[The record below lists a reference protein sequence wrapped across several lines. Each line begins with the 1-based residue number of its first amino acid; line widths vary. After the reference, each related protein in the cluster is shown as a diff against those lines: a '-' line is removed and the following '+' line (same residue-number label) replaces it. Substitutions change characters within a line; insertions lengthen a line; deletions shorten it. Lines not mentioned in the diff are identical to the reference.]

1 MHVKCLFVEVKINL
15 GGSTM
20 KKWLFGTMLAT
31 GLLLAAC
38 GGGDTATETDTSVG
52 NSEQIKQ
59 IETTEDHRII
69 AGTVVIANILDRLDL
84 DAVAVPD
91 TIKELPTRFD
101 GLPNIGNAMDPDA
114 EIIKSLNP
122 TELLTV
128 STLEYDLKDSFETY
142 KIPADYLDLTSVEDM
157 LAEIEELGNRY
168 NRTEQAEDLIAELN
182 AEIEAVQQTAE
193 QNKKPRVLILLG
205 VPGSYLVATENS
217 YAGDLVRLAGGE
229 NVMAGQEAEYLPSN
243 TEYLYDSN
251 PDIILRLAHGMPD
264 EVVEMFDEEFATNDV
279 WQHFDAVKND
289 RVYDL
294 EEELFGTT
302 AALNVPEALQH
313 LQEIFYE

>member
-1 MHVKCLFVEVKINL
+1 
-15 GGSTM
+15 M
-20 KKWLFGTMLAT
+20 KKWLYGTMLAT
-31 GLLLAAC
+31 SLLLAAC
-38 GGGDTATETDTSVG
+38 GGEEAATDSNTATTDT
-52 NSEQIKQ
+52 EQA
-59 IETTEDHRII
+59 TTAATEDHRLI
-69 AGTVVIANILDRLDL
+69 AGTVVIANILDRLEL

-91 TIKELPTRFD
+91 TIKELPARFD
-101 GLPNIGNAMDPDA
+101 GLPDIGNAMDPDA

-128 STLEYDLKDSFETY
+128 STLEYDLKDSFDTY

-157 LAEIEELGNRY
+157 LVEIEELGNRY
-168 NRTEQAEDLIAELN
+168 NRAEQADKLIAELN
-182 AEIEAVQQTAE
+182 AEIEALQATAE
-193 QNKKPRVLILLG
+193 KNEKPRVLILLG
-205 VPGSYLVATENS
+205 VPGSYLVATEHS

-229 NVMAGQEAEYLPSN
+229 NVMAGQDAEYLPSN

-264 EVVEMFDEEFATNDV
+264 EVVKMFDEEFVTNDV
-279 WQHFDAVKND
+279 WKHFDAVKND

-302 AALNVPEALQH
+302 AALNVPEALQQ